1 MKHGETKGEQRKEDG
16 EYRELRGLFRVVE
29 QVVVGSLGLRGLSME
44 SRPSGECWGCGCSVV
59 TPRSAHS
66 FHLVPILWINEMK
79 GW

>member
-1 MKHGETKGEQRKEDG
+1 MKDGESKGGQRKEDG

-29 QVVVGSLGLRGLSME
+29 QIVVGSLGLRGLSTG
-44 SRPSGECWGCGCSVV
+44 SRPSGECCGCRRPVV

-66 FHLVPILWINEMK
+66 FHLVPALWINETK